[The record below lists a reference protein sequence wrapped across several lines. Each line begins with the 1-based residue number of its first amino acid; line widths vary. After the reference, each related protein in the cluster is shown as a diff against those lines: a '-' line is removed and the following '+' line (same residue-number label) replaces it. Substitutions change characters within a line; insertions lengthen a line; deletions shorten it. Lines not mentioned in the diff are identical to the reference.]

1 MLELA
6 PDERDRRDA
15 TLMPNETPTARSAP
29 TVSPFELLAVV
40 WRHKLIVGL
49 VLILS
54 IGASVVM
61 SSRASKQYSSSSQL
75 LFRDPGFAAALF
87 GSNLF
92 EPGQDPKRDLQTD
105 VNVVSSRNVA
115 LVAQKNLQTNDSVGS
130 LLNSISVEPSTDSN
144 VVSIKATRSTPGS
157 AAAVANAFA
166 NGYIEYRKDTDR
178 QAVVNAENLVQ
189 QSIQATTDPDEK
201 TKLEGSL
208 RQLKQLEALQTGDA
222 EVIANALPN
231 DTPVSPRP
239 KRNAILAALLGLL
252 LGSALAL
259 LVDFL
264 DRRVKSVE
272 DFERAYPGYP
282 VIATVPRYSTAATTG
297 LDDLTGPVGEA
308 YRMLREGLRFLDPD
322 GLARCF
328 VMASAVESEGKSTVA
343 VHLAKS
349 LAAVGQRVILVEA
362 DMRRPTAA
370 AQLGVHPAAAGLSN
384 LLVADG
390 YLDRY
395 LVDILG
401 DDMLRVLPAGT
412 LPPSPADLLRSG
424 RLADVL
430 ASARESADVVI
441 VDPPPLL
448 PVSDTRVVLQLDEID
463 GVVVVGRV
471 GTTRRDRARET
482 MRILHQSGRRVFG
495 LVITGGPNAGR
506 SSYYDKVFGD
516 TSMTP
521 SPMNGYGAPAESS
534 NGPRVARRR
543 TSDRD

>member
-6 PDERDRRDA
+6 PDERDRRDPS
-15 TLMPNETPTARSAP
+15 LMYNETPTARSAP
-29 TVSPFELLAVV
+29 TVSPFELLSVI

-54 IGASVVM
+54 VGASIVL
-61 SSRASKQYSSSSQL
+61 SSRSAKQYAASSQL
-75 LFRDPGFAAALF
+75 LFRDPGFAQALF

-92 EPGQDPKRDLQTD
+92 EPTADPKRDLQTN
-105 VNVVSSRNVA
+105 VNVVSSRAVA
-115 LVAQKNLQTNDSVGS
+115 LQAQKELKTSDSVDS
-130 LLNSISVEPSTDSN
+130 LQKSISVNPSTDSN
-144 VVSIKATRSTPGS
+144 VVTVKATRSTPDS

-166 NGYIEYRKDTDR
+166 DGYITYRRDTDR
-178 QAVVNAENLVQ
+178 QAVINAENLVQ
-189 QSIQATTDPDEK
+189 QSIQSTTDPDEK
-201 TKLEGSL
+201 NRLNGSL
-208 RQLKQLEALQTGDA
+208 RQLKDLEAVQTGNA
-222 EVIANALPN
+222 EVIARALPDDN
-231 DTPVSPRP
+231 AVAPRP

-252 LGSALAL
+252 LGSGLAL
-259 LVDFL
+259 LIDFL

-282 VIATVPRYSTAATTG
+282 VIATVPRYTPVANQS

-349 LAAVGQRVILVEA
+349 LAAVGQRVILLEA

-370 AQLGVHPAAAGLSN
+370 AQLGVHPAAVGLSN

-390 YLDRY
+390 YMENY
-395 LVDILG
+395 LVDIFG
-401 DDMLRVLPAGT
+401 DDLLRVLPAGT

-424 RLADVL
+424 RLADVI
-430 ASARESADVVI
+430 AAARESADVVI

-448 PVSDTRVVLQLDEID
+448 PVSDTHVVLQLDEID
-463 GVVVVGRV
+463 GVIVVGRV
-471 GTTRRDRARET
+471 GVTRRDRARET
-482 MRILHQSGRRVFG
+482 QRILSQSARRVYG
-495 LVITGGPNAGR
+495 LVITGGPTAGR
-506 SSYYDKVFGD
+506 SSYYDKMLG
-516 TSMTP
+516 TP
-521 SPMNGYGAPAESS
+521 AATPGPANGYGAESS
-534 NGPRVARRR
+534 NGPRAGRRR
-543 TSDRD
+543 PRARD